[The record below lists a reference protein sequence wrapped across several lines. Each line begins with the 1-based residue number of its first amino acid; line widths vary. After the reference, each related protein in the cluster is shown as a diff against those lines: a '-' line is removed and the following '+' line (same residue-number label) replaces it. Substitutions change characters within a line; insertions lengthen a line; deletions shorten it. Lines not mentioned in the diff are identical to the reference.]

1 MHLRYSTSDAKA
13 RFSEVVRIVR
23 SGKSVII
30 SYQGEDVAEVVPITK
45 KHSSINQRI
54 EELEKRGALEI
65 SPFRKKSFQP
75 IASRPGALKRFLKD
89 RNN

>member
-1 MHLRYSTSDAKA
+1 MRHRYSTSDAKA

-23 SGKSVII
+23 NGNSVII
-30 SYQGEDVAEVVPITK
+30 SYQGEDVAELVPITK
-45 KHSSINQRI
+45 KRSTINQRI
-54 EELEKRGALEI
+54 EELEKRGALAI
-65 SPFRKKSFQP
+65 SPSRNKSFQT